1 MLYKNF
7 ETDEVFDQIG
17 LEEAAANENIGADEY
32 IAKYNLQMMPDSR
45 GPNEIPELKID
56 PIKSIDTDVD
66 EKIINF
72 NLKTGTLDD
81 LTIDVESS
89 LYQPLRDAEKE
100 LERIGRTPSPSLFA
114 WGAKIKIAKD
124 RVTTEKN
131 KLYSADS
138 EMNLE
143 VPETIIYKGEGAVVD
158 FLSQKYKS
166 INIEKAETGDAVRIH
181 LGKKV
186 VILDLQPNTDT
197 GEAAAKEVLKELKA
211 YNDQL
216 NGQEMLSGISM
227 ALYRDFER

>member
-143 VPETIIYKGEGAVVD
+143 VPETIIYKGE
-158 FLSQKYKS
+158 
-166 INIEKAETGDAVRIH
+166 
-181 LGKKV
+181 
-186 VILDLQPNTDT
+186 
-197 GEAAAKEVLKELKA
+197 
-211 YNDQL
+211 
-216 NGQEMLSGISM
+216 QE
-227 ALYRDFER
+227 